1 MVRNSQRAPP
11 LKKCDPPVTEVNRTD
26 LMIVPVAIILCLPR
40 AFAQLQKLQ

>member
-1 MVRNSQRAPP
+1 MVRSSQRAPP
-11 LKKCDPPVTEVNRTD
+11 LEKCSSLVTEVNRTD